1 MKNSPNTNKI
11 LYTIKLLRSFSMLI
25 KKIFSYIHILFAII
39 FIIILFILL
48 FNFHSDFSI
57 PVFIL
62 AFITFI
68 NVTIILKECWGK
80 GDFLFRKS
88 QPKTRLLEDL
98 QGHFLYNDYLQH
110 ENNIVPAY
118 FFKTIYSIYFLMTP
132 ISNFLKRFS
141 EPFPNRFRFK
151 NWNYN
156 FLNLAIEIKTCIYL
170 FIWIIVFAEELNY
183 LCIIPFMLWRAT
195 SIFFIKF
202 QEITFYKSGSSFQS
216 YTRTL
221 FLTMVN
227 FLEIIFIFS
236 HLYFSKISPFNIPY
250 LKTKFQALRET
261 LYICLNWNL
270 SSPDS
275 SMCTNQE
282 ILILFQTSCFFI
294 LVMISLSNI
303 NSIKY
308 SGK

>member
-1 MKNSPNTNKI
+1 MLIQKIRFYILCATLVIGILLELLFSCHPDFLKPILI
-11 LYTIKLLRSFSMLI
+11 LYSIAI
-25 KKIFSYIHILFAII
+25 INII
-39 FIIILFILL
+39 FILTICCKDENYLF
-48 FNFHSDFSI
+48 
-57 PVFIL
+57 
-62 AFITFI
+62 
-68 NVTIILKECWGK
+68 
-80 GDFLFRKS
+80 
-88 QPKTRLLEDL
+88 PKTRLHLDL
-98 QGHFLYNDYLQH
+98 DGHFLYHNYF
-110 ENNIVPAY
+110 ESKNNLVPVC
-118 FFKTIYSIYFLMTP
+118 FFKTIYSIYFLLTP
-132 ISNFLKRFS
+132 ISNFLKLLS
-141 EPFPNRFRFK
+141 EPYSNRFQYPNKFRFI
-151 NWNYN
+151 NWNFN

-170 FIWIIVFAEELNY
+170 LIWIIVFVGEYNCLW
-183 LCIIPFMLWRAT
+183 IIPFMLWRAT

-202 QEITFYKSGSSFQS
+202 QEITFSKSESSFQS

-221 FLTMVN
+221 FFTMVN

-270 SSPDS
+270 SSPGS
-275 SMCTNQE
+275 PMCTNQE
-282 ILILFQTSCFFI
+282 ILILFQTCCFFM